1 MDSPRSERSQ
11 TRFSTPVS
19 DLDDHR
25 HQAST
30 RPRGDT
36 IGSPQF
42 PRSPVEGRHELQ
54 NMGGPQSPRSPL
66 DGRHEFQDIGGGGR
80 PELLQVNGELFNAGS
95 ISRDFEHA
103 IIDDDKSGHGENI
116 IERKGSFNPASSR
129 RGTVRKSQNHP
140 NRSRDSSTSSR
151 STSPANSVDA
161 FADPRRRE
169 RANTIGS
176 KAPSDIELGLQRTVS
191 NGTHRRSRR
200 PTFNSGSVRNLSFQ
214 DERASIHGPAED
226 DVCFPTPDESAKTY
240 NIDFEELDEFVA
252 ETLKAKAHSGRGL
265 RQKLSFSSQGN
276 KPQVLND
283 LRYAAVPKI
292 VTQSSSSFKVSSEKA
307 IDVSDSV
314 INCKDGAEEE
324 DEDPLGANGPRV
336 REHSLVGPTRYS
348 FFTSEIEST
357 IHAADFADLLSPGET
372 CRDLFALPSDGGVW
386 WLDIL
391 NPTEDELHVFQRA
404 FGIHR
409 LTTEDIITQEAR
421 EKVELFK
428 QYYFVCFRS
437 FFQMDIHS
445 EEYMEP
451 VNVYMVVFREGIITI
466 TYTQSPHAA
475 NVRKR
480 IGKLRDYMALTADWI
495 CYAMIDNIVDTFGPP
510 IHAIEIEADTI
521 EDQVFVAREE
531 NFVPLLRQIGECRKK
546 VMSLMRLLGGKADVI
561 KGFAKRCNEQY
572 SVTPRGE
579 IGLYLGDIQDHVV
592 TMMSNLGHFEK
603 MLSRSHSNYLAQLSV
618 GAIAQGNRANEVLS
632 KITLVATVLVPLNLV
647 TGLFGMNVPVPGKDS
662 DGLGWFFGIIGFI
675 IAFVVVIL
683 AFAKRYK
690 FL

>member
-25 HQAST
+25 HQPST

-36 IGSPQF
+36 IGQPQSS
-42 PRSPVEGRHELQ
+42 RSPLEGRHAFQ
-54 NMGGPQSPRSPL
+54 NVGN
-66 DGRHEFQDIGGGGR
+66 GGR
-80 PELLQVNGELFNAGS
+80 PELLQVNDELLNAGS
-95 ISRDFEHA
+95 ISRDFEQA

-116 IERKGSFNPASSR
+116 IERRGSFNPAISR
-129 RGTVRKSQNHP
+129 RGTVRRSQNHP
-140 NRSRDSSTSSR
+140 NRSRESSISSR

-176 KAPSDIELGLQRTVS
+176 RAPSDLELGLQRTVS
-191 NGTHRRSRR
+191 GGTHCRSHR
-200 PTFNSGSVRNLSFQ
+200 PTINGGSVRNLSLK
-214 DERASIHGPAED
+214 DERTSVHNPAED
-226 DVCFPTPDESAKTY
+226 DVCFPTPDEFAKTH

-252 ETLKAKAHSGRGL
+252 ETLRSKAHNGHGL

-276 KPQVLND
+276 KPQIFND

-292 VTQSSSSFKVSSEKA
+292 IAQSSSSLKVASDTA
-307 IDVSDSV
+307 IDDSDPA
-314 INCKDGAEEE
+314 INDKDGANEKAG
-324 DEDPLGANGPRV
+324 DPLGANGPRE
-336 REHSLVGPTRYS
+336 RRHSLAGTSRYS
-348 FFTSEIEST
+348 FFSSEMEST
-357 IHAADFADLLSPGET
+357 IHASDFADLLPPGDT
-372 CRDLFALPSDGGVW
+372 CRDLFELPDDSGVW

-391 NPTEDELHVFQRA
+391 NPTEEELHVFQRA

-437 FFQMDIHS
+437 FSQMDTHS
-445 EEYMEP
+445 EDYMEP

-466 TYTQSPHAA
+466 TYTPSPHAA

-510 IHAIEIEADTI
+510 IHTTELEADTI
-521 EDQVFVAREE
+521 EDQVFVARTED
-531 NFVPLLRQIGECRKK
+531 FTPLLRQIGECRKK

-618 GAIAQGNRANEVLS
+618 GAIAQGNRANRVLS
-632 KITLVATVLVPLNLV
+632 KITLVATILVPLNLIC
-647 TGLFGMNVPVPGKDS
+647 GLFGMNVPVPGRS
-662 DGLGWFFGIIGFI
+662 SEGLGWFFGIIGVIFTI
-675 IAFVVVIL
+675 VVVSVG
-683 AFAKRYK
+683 FARRYR
-690 FL
+690 FI